1 VSHSCEIVAFVDDNG
16 AISSHVVIWSKE
28 KESVSFVFS
37 GASFYNFVHEKSFIN
52 VSRVIIFS
60 HVCWLFNLEVNHLV
74 GLGSK
79 EGNWGSE
86 VELASE
92 AAHTKVS
99 VLVGE
104 DSRQGSIGGS
114 GTSDSGE
121 LMILGITLEVVS
133 NKGLTSIQSFINVLS
148 KDS

>member
-1 VSHSCEIVAFVDDNG
+1 MSHSCEIVAFVDDNG
-16 AISSHVVIWSKE
+16 AISSHVVTWSKE
-28 KESVSFVFS
+28 KESISFVVA
-37 GASFYNFVHEKSFIN
+37 GASFNNFVLEKSF
-52 VSRVIIFS
+52 VIVFIFI
-60 HVCWLFNLEVNHLV
+60 HVCWLFNLEVNQLI

-121 LMILGITLEVVS
+121 LMILGVALEVVS
-133 NKGLTSIQSFINVLS
+133 NKGLTSIQSFINILS